1 MKRFTLESIKP
12 FSVLFISLIL
22 CAGEVWG
29 IDVYTSNLDNTTLTG
44 ATASFSSCAVA
55 DAPAWGTGYTKGFLT
70 SSSSG
75 YATITFD
82 PAIDLS
88 IYEKDKDVTNIPV
101 NDVNSIPVGWT
112 VIEYDFDKMNP
123 LLFNITS
130 PGNIVWKT
138 SDSSL
143 AKTIEYSKDNGN
155 T

>member
-1 MKRFTLESIKP
+1 MQEAPALP
-12 FSVLFISLIL
+12 
-22 CAGEVWG
+22 AQ
-29 IDVYTSNLDNTTLTG
+29 TLTDSCYRG
-44 ATASFSSCAVA
+44 MFQSCTALTTAPDLLAETLVDNCYRFMFNGSSHLNYIKMTAKSGITATDCFKNWVSGVSAT
-55 DAPAWGTGYTKGFLT
+55 GTFV
-70 SSSSG
+70 
-75 YATITFD
+75 
-82 PAIDLS
+82 
-88 IYEKDKDVTNIPV
+88 KDKDVTNIPV
-101 NDVNSIPVGWT
+101 NSVNGIPVGWT